1 MALSVVRTASHLR
14 FLLAPQDAKH
24 YGNWKIENAE
34 LQSRL
39 NRVGILPLP
48 LPFLAGHWGV
58 TLTLQLSMR
67 LRPDSPLPFLNKV
80 EVHTLKR
87 FFKSFW
93 PVTPNAV
100 VAIIASTIVICPFKE
115 STGHL
120 WEKIKQSSSCCD
132 RVGVIC
138 FCLLSN
144 HYKSGKPK
152 IRKWPP

>member
-39 NRVGILPLP
+39 NRVGIRPLP

-80 EVHTLKR
+80 EVHTR
-87 FFKSFW
+87 
-93 PVTPNAV
+93 
-100 VAIIASTIVICPFKE
+100 
-115 STGHL
+115 
-120 WEKIKQSSSCCD
+120 
-132 RVGVIC
+132 
-138 FCLLSN
+138 
-144 HYKSGKPK
+144 YKDFSKVFGQ
-152 IRKWPP
+152 